1 MHLHISFCKNLKA
14 NVSNFTVKLILIT
27 LREIQLLM
35 KKSDLLFVILI
46 VAVVAMFFFISP
58 VTHWYLQFNKEHG
71 MIMSFFKFAI
81 LATLGEIIALRIKTG
96 NYNEPGFGIIPRMVV
111 WGFLGLAI
119 NLAFNIFAT
128 GAPAFL
134 AYMGLKEAPN
144 AMSGSFS
151 WLKLLDAFTISSTMN
166 LVFAPVM
173 MTFHKIT
180 DLHIISTG
188 GSIKGLFSP
197 IPFGKILTSIN
208 WDIMW
213 NFIFK
218 KTIPFFWIPAHTITF
233 LLPVE
238 FRVLFAALLGIA
250 LGLILAIGG
259 QKAGK

>member
-1 MHLHISFCKNLKA
+1 MKRNDLIFLT
-14 NVSNFTVKLILIT
+14 TVLAVFALF
-27 LREIQLLM
+27 
-35 KKSDLLFVILI
+35 LFVK
-46 VAVVAMFFFISP
+46 P
-58 VTHWYLQFNKEHG
+58 VTSWYMQFNKEHG
-71 MIMSFFKFAI
+71 MIMSFLKFAL

-96 NYNEPGFGIIPRMVV
+96 NYNEPGFGIIPRMIV

-134 AYMGLKEAPN
+134 AYMGLKNAPQ

-151 WLKLLDAFTISSTMN
+151 GLKLLDAFTISTTMN
-166 LVFAPVM
+166 LIFAPVM
-173 MTFHKIT
+173 MTLHKIT
-180 DLHIISTG
+180 DIHIIANG
-188 GSIKGLFSP
+188 GTVSGLLKP
-197 IPFGKILTSIN
+197 IPFGPILKGIN
-208 WDIMW
+208 WDVMW

-233 LLPVE
+233 LLPPE

-259 QKAGK
+259 QKAVKSE